1 MQDRSSGENTLNFC
15 LSEQV
20 FIFSLL
26 LRDNF
31 VGYRILGWWFVSL
44 NTSNIYPCSLVLLV
58 WVLREKLDIMLIFLP
73 LEVRCSFPPL
83 APFRTFCL
91 SFIFCSLKI
100 ICLCVV
106 FVFWHFSCW
115 VFSELPAPMVW
126 CLTVSLYISQSSL
139 FQVSL
144 LFLSLFLLSLVFP
157 FCVCYMYVH
166 VYVTCMSHGPWVFL
180 LVPSVFVLFAYQFWR
195 CLLLHPQPQ
204 EILSLAIT
212 TTNKHIKGILHFCY
226 NVFFVFLFFISTFLF
241 SSSFGF
247 PSLCLHSPS
256 VLAWCLLYPLG
267 PLAY

>member
-1 MQDRSSGENTLNFC
+1 MQDSSSGENTLNFC

-31 VGYRILGWWFVSL
+31 VAYRILGWWFVSL
-44 NTSNIYPCSLVLLV
+44 NTSNIYPCSLILLV

-115 VFSELPAPMVW
+115 VFSELSCTYGLVPDIKFVHFSVIIISSISSVPF
-126 CLTVSLYISQSSL
+126 SLSSFSGNPILCMLHVCTYI
-139 FQVSL
+139 
-144 LFLSLFLLSLVFP
+144 
-157 FCVCYMYVH
+157 CYMYVPR
-166 VYVTCMSHGPWVFL
+166 SLG
-180 LVPSVFVLFAYQFWR
+180 VPSGSF
-195 CLLLHPQPQ
+195 
-204 EILSLAIT
+204 SL
-212 TTNKHIKGILHFCY
+212 C
-226 NVFFVFLFFISTFLF
+226 
-241 SSSFGF
+241 
-247 PSLCLHSPS
+247 SLCLS
-256 VLAWCLLYPLG
+256 VLEMSVATSSTSGDSLLSHNNY
-267 PLAY
+267 